1 MNNFPFKLLGG
12 MTALFIFAFIGVH
25 YIFNIALD
33 VFEINLSTADYVIF
47 SFLISTICF
56 GFVSLYAVLPLKGA
70 VKYLNTL
77 LNQPKT
83 ENIRVSGEA
92 GFLESFR
99 YAEWGELGDL
109 VQDLER
115 KLRRR
120 TKALLRETT
129 ELSAVM
135 NSLGAPIVSINS
147 QMEVAFFNSSF
158 AVLFNLSDED
168 LDQGR
173 RTRKIKDFIKE
184 SRIVDT
190 LEEALKNEN
199 FEKKMIGFVLEDKE
213 QIFSISMSPLRR
225 GDDDSIYGLVASFS
239 DETAKVEL
247 DRKRMDFVANASHEL
262 RTPIA
267 AVSTSVSLLDK
278 VDDAETKEQVM
289 DSLRLNSERLVSL
302 AQDLLDLSKLE
313 DEAEQFEVQ
322 ECNLKDLSSKVFRGM
337 THDKKGLIEFS
348 YEVESG
354 YFDESKVK
362 QVLTNL
368 LRNALVH
375 TADGV
380 KVEAKWYTSEHQ
392 ELCLQ
397 VKDWGTG
404 VPEKER
410 ARIFERFYRVEK
422 SRSRAHGGSGIGLSI
437 VKHIM
442 DLHGGDVVLASS
454 EPDRGAA
461 FICKFP
467 Q

>member
-1 MNNFPFKLLGG
+1 MGG
-12 MTALFIFAFIGVH
+12 MTALFIFIYIGFH
-25 YIFNIALD
+25 YTLNVFFD
-33 VFEINLSTADYVIF
+33 VFGVSVEGFLYVVV
-47 SFLISTICF
+47 SFLLAIFCF
-56 GFVSLYAVLPLKGA
+56 CIVSIYAVLPLKGA
-70 VKYLNTL
+70 IKYLKTL

-83 ENIRVSGEA
+83 ENIRVSSEKS
-92 GFLESFR
+92 FLESFR
-99 YAEWGELGDL
+99 YVGWGEWGELANL

-135 NSLGAPIVSINS
+135 NSLGSPIVSINS

-168 LDQGR
+168 SGWDKKSQNL
-173 RTRKIKDFIKE
+173 KDVIKE
-184 SRIVDT
+184 NKLVAI
-190 LEEALKNEN
+190 LEEALRTEN
-199 FEKKMIGFVLEDKE
+199 FEKRMIGFVLEGRE
-213 QIFSISMSPLRR
+213 QIFLISMSPLRR
-225 GDDDSIYGLVASFS
+225 GDDDSIYGLVASLS

-278 VDDAETKEQVM
+278 VDDQETKEQVM
-289 DSLRLNSERLVSL
+289 DSLRLNSNRLVNL

-313 DEAEQFEVQ
+313 DEAEAFETQ
-322 ECNLKDLSSKVFRGM
+322 DCDLKDLSSRVFRVM
-337 THDKKGLIEFS
+337 THKKKNLIEFS
-348 YEVESG
+348 YEVDRG
-354 YFDESKVK
+354 HFDESKVK

-375 TADGV
+375 TDEGV
-380 KVEAKWYTSEHQ
+380 KVEAKWYTSE
-392 ELCLQ
+392 EGMLCLQ
-397 VKDWGTG
+397 VKDWGAG

-410 ARIFERFYRVEK
+410 SRIFERFYRVEK
-422 SRSRAHGGSGIGLSI
+422 SRSRLRGGSGIGLSI

-442 DLHGGDVVLASS
+442 DLHEGEVTLAPSKNG
-454 EPDRGAA
+454 EGAV
-461 FICKFP
+461 FICSFP
-467 Q
+467 QA